1 MESLQS
7 QTQIDPVKLETAAR
21 AAYYH
26 FAWLCKYGSLT
37 KAEEV
42 HVEALRQALKIKES

>member
-1 MESLQS
+1 MES
-7 QTQIDPVKLETAAR
+7 TQLGTKVDLVELENVAL

-26 FAWLCKYGSLT
+26 FAWLCKHGSLT

-42 HVEALRQALKIKES
+42 HVEALRKALKIKES